1 MIKILNFVIEVF
13 NLKTTKHS
21 EISLEKCYHG
31 FIRIVFKKVD
41 TVSVLVHDWVAWS
54 SWSP

>member
-1 MIKILNFVIEVF
+1 MVKILNFD
-13 NLKTTKHS
+13 S
-21 EISLEKCYHG
+21 EISYEKFNYRFLC
-31 FIRIVFKKVD
+31 IVFIKVD